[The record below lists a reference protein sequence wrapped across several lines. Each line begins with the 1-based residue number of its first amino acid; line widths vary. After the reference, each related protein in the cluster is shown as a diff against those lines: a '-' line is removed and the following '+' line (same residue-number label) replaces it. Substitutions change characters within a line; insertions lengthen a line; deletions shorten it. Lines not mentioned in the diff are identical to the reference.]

1 LDCTS
6 IVPLIKNLGDLTSIV
21 AVRSERRIYNRP
33 TAVFKHHY
41 YKAPIS
47 KYSEYGEILKAV
59 YREEKST
66 SELKKN
72 RRNGAL
78 SLHWELATMLELYPK
93 AW

>member
-47 KYSEYGEILKAV
+47 KYSEYGKEHIRTQKEPQKWSSVSPLGIGNYA
-59 YREEKST
+59 
-66 SELKKN
+66 
-72 RRNGAL
+72 
-78 SLHWELATMLELYPK
+78 
-93 AW
+93 